1 MRNMLDRELQ
11 QLNEEI
17 LRMGGLVE
25 DAVDQCIIVL
35 RERNIDLARTIIS
48 RDDQIDHLET
58 KIEKHCLSLFA
69 LQQPLAADL
78 RLIGASLK
86 MLTDLE
92 RIADHASDIAEL
104 TIRLAGT
111 PALAVPNGIFQMAE
125 KTRNMLRMALDAFVR
140 QDTALADAV
149 CKADDEVDDMFT
161 GLVLDRV
168 NVMKADASK
177 VEASIDMMFIVK
189 YLERMGDHATNIA
202 EWVIY
207 NTTGQHGHLQH
218 PEAHPERERLDRE
231 DG

>member
-1 MRNMLDRELQ
+1 MRNMLDRELE
-11 QLNEEI
+11 QLNGEI

-25 DAVDQCIIVL
+25 DAVDQCIIAL
-35 RERNIDLARTIIS
+35 RERNVELARLIIT
-48 RDDQIDHLET
+48 RDDQVDHLET

-69 LQQPLAADL
+69 LQQPLASDL

-104 TIRLAGT
+104 TIRLAEST
-111 PALAVPNGIFQMAE
+111 NATVPSGVFLMAE

-140 QDTALADAV
+140 QDNTLAEAV
-149 CKADDEVDDMFT
+149 CKADDEVDDLFT
-161 GLVLDRV
+161 VLVLERV
-168 NVMKADASK
+168 NAMKADPAK
-177 VEASIDMMFIVK
+177 VEASIDMMFIIK

-218 PEAHPERERLDRE
+218 PEEHPERERLNRE

>member
-1 MRNMLDRELQ
+1 MRNMLDRELE
-11 QLNEEI
+11 QLNGEI

-25 DAVDQCIIVL
+25 EAVDQCIIAL
-35 RERNIDLARTIIS
+35 RERNIEIARTIIT
-48 RDDQIDHLET
+48 RDDQVDHLES
-58 KIEKHCLSLFA
+58 KIERHCLSLFA

-104 TIRLAGT
+104 TIRLAGA
-111 PALAVPNGIFQMAE
+111 PAVSVPSGIFVMAE

-140 QDTALADAV
+140 QDTGLAEAV
-149 CKADDEVDDMFT
+149 CKADDEVDDLFT
-161 GLVLDRV
+161 ALVLDRV
-168 NVMKADASK
+168 NVMKADATK
-177 VEASIDMMFIVK
+177 VEASIDLMFIIK

-207 NTTGQHGHLQH
+207 NTTGRHGHLQH
-218 PEAHPERERLDRE
+218 PEEHPERERLDRE